1 MRPRT
6 SRVCSKC
13 VGGLFVK
20 AFIRKEGYFVY
31 ETFSECVNS
40 VKVYI
45 YQTITANYLLF
56 FLYFS

>member
-1 MRPRT
+1 M
-6 SRVCSKC
+6 SQVCSKC

-20 AFIRKEGYFVY
+20 AFIRKEGYFVC